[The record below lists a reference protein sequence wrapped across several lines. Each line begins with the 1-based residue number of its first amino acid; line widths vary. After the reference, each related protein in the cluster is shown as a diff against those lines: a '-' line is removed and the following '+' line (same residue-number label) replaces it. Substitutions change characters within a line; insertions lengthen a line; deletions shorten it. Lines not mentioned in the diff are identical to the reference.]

1 MALIILVRVIIPNEK
16 SYNNGVCCM
25 LLDKSLHRVLL
36 NPKLLQQSTSEQH
49 LIYLVKQ
56 YLKTGY
62 KNYRLLRVE
71 DGFAI
76 CKREDE

>member
-1 MALIILVRVIIPNEK
+1 
-16 SYNNGVCCM
+16 M

-36 NPKLLQQSTSEQH
+36 NPKVFQQATSEQH
-49 LIYLVKQ
+49 LIHLIKQ
-56 YLKTGY
+56 YLKIEY

>member
-1 MALIILVRVIIPNEK
+1 
-16 SYNNGVCCM
+16 M

-36 NPKLLQQSTSEQH
+36 NPKILKQATSEQH

>member
-1 MALIILVRVIIPNEK
+1 
-16 SYNNGVCCM
+16 
-25 LLDKSLHRVLL
+25 VLL
-36 NPKLLQQSTSEQH
+36 NPKVFQQATSEQH

-56 YLKTGY
+56 YLKIGY
-62 KNYRLLRVE
+62 KNYCLLRVE